1 MTVRKAVS
9 QAVTLKPPHRVNH
22 RAGAREPGGS
32 PWLGRRGEPT
42 EAFQRYQ
49 DIERAAQALWPWRT
63 ASAVSPSTALGAFS
77 DWMQHLA
84 ASPAKQWELTEIAMQ
99 NAMRWARAASA
110 GPADNCWC
118 IEPLPQDK
126 RFDDPAW
133 RERPYVWFA
142 QSLLLQQSWWQHATT
157 GVPGVSPHHER
168 MVEFTARQW
177 LDMISPSNFV
187 TLNPVVTRRTL
198 EEAGAN
204 LARGAMHAL
213 GDAYRESNNQ
223 PPVGAEH
230 YELGVNVA
238 ATPGRVVLRNR
249 LMELIQYTP
258 TTPKAHAE
266 PILFV
271 PAWIMKYY
279 VLDLEERNS
288 MVRFLVDAG
297 YTVFMISWK
306 NPHAEDRELG
316 LDDYHRLGV
325 RAALDTIAK
334 ARPDRAVHAVGYC
347 LGGTLLAMVAS
358 LLGRVRS
365 HVLKSIT
372 MLAAQVDFTDPGELS
387 LFIDESQVAF
397 FENQMAVQGV
407 LDKGQMRGTFQMLR
421 SRDLVWS
428 YRLATYLMGER
439 APISA
444 LMAWNADGTHLP
456 YRMHSEYLHA
466 LYLDNALAHG
476 EYRLGGVPISL
487 SDIHTPIF
495 SVGAVQDHVAPWRSV
510 FKLHQFT
517 TADQTFVLTAGG
529 HNVGIVNPPGQ
540 PKSSHRIR
548 HWKHLDRL
556 LTPDEWL
563 AETEPEAGSWWTPWL
578 AWLNRHSSGLEALP
592 VQLPSLGKAPGTYV
606 LQK

>member
-1 MTVRKAVS
+1 MTVRN
-9 QAVTLKPPHRVNH
+9 AVTLSPPHRVNH
-22 RAGAREPGGS
+22 HAGAREPGGS

-49 DIERAAQALWPWRT
+49 DIERAAQALWPST
-63 ASAVSPSTALGAFS
+63 VSAVSPSTALGAYS
-77 DWMQHLA
+77 DWMQHLV
-84 ASPAKQWELTEIAMQ
+84 ASPAKQWELAEIAVK
-99 NAMRWARAASA
+99 NAMRWARASSA

-142 QSLLLQQSWWQHATT
+142 QALLLQQAWWQHATT

-198 EEAGAN
+198 EEGGAN

-213 GDAYRESNNQ
+213 SDAYRESGNL

-238 ATPGRVVLRNR
+238 TTAGRVVLRNR

-288 MVRFLVDAG
+288 MVKFLVDAG
-297 YTVFMISWK
+297 FTVFMISWK

-325 RAALDTIAK
+325 RAALDTIAQ
-334 ARPDRAVHAVGYC
+334 ACPQRAVHAVGYC
-347 LGGTLLAMVAS
+347 LGGTLLAMVAA
-358 LLGRVRS
+358 LLGRERS
-365 HVLKSIT
+365 HALKSIT

-397 FENQMAVQGV
+397 FDNQMAVQGV
-407 LDKGQMRGTFQMLR
+407 LNKGQMRGTFQMLR

-563 AETEPEAGSWWTPWL
+563 EQTEPEAGSWWTPWL
-578 AWLNRHSSGLEALP
+578 AWLKRHSSGLEALP

-606 LQK
+606 MQK

>member
-9 QAVTLKPPHRVNH
+9 QAVTLSLPHRANH
-22 RAGAREPGGS
+22 HAGAREPGGS

-42 EAFQRYQ
+42 ETFERYQ
-49 DIERAAQALWPWRT
+49 GIERAAQSLWPST
-63 ASAVSPSTALGAFS
+63 VSAVSPSTALGAYS
-77 DWMQHLA
+77 DWMQHLL
-84 ASPAKQWELTEIAMQ
+84 ASPAKQWELADIAVQ
-99 NAMRWARAASA
+99 NAMRWARAATA

-142 QSLLLQQSWWQHATT
+142 QALLLQQSWWQHATT

-204 LARGAMHAL
+204 LARGALHAL
-213 GDAYRESNNQ
+213 GDAYRESSNL

-238 ATPGRVVLRNR
+238 TTPGRVVLRNR

-266 PILFV
+266 PVLFV

-279 VLDLEERNS
+279 VLDLEQRNS

-334 ARPDRAVHAVGYC
+334 ACPHRAVHTVGYC

-358 LLGRVRS
+358 LLGRERS
-365 HVLKSIT
+365 HVIKSIT
-372 MLAAQVDFTDPGELS
+372 LLAAQVDFTDPGELS

-444 LMAWNADGTHLP
+444 LMAWNADGTNLP

-563 AETEPEAGSWWTPWL
+563 EQTEPVPGSWWTPWL
-578 AWLNRHSSGLEALP
+578 EWLKRHSSGLEALP

-606 LQK
+606 MQK

>member
-1 MTVRKAVS
+1 MTEAPALPAMTLGDMQHWVSVVGRMQQMLMEFSLRQMGKVPELLTKGPEAGGTMNMHLPDLS
-9 QAVTLKPPHRVNH
+9 QANILAKWFEAADP
-22 RAGAREPGGS
+22 AKLIEMQKGF
-32 PWLGRRGEPT
+32 WT
-42 EAFQRYQ
+42 EATSLWSAFLTPGQQ
-49 DIERAAQALWPWRT
+49 PPEQAPVKDRRFADKSWESNPVFDVIRRSYLLLCEHL
-63 ASAVSPSTALGAFS
+63 LGGV
-77 DWMQHLA
+77 QHLDGLPEKDRQRLRFA
-84 ASPAKQWELTEIAMQ
+84 TET
-99 NAMRWARAASA
+99 
-110 GPADNCWC
+110 
-118 IEPLPQDK
+118 
-126 RFDDPAW
+126 
-133 RERPYVWFA
+133 V
-142 QSLLLQQSWWQHATT
+142 
-157 GVPGVSPHHER
+157 
-168 MVEFTARQW
+168 
-177 LDMISPSNFV
+177 LDAISPSNFPL
-187 TLNPVVTRRTL
+187 TNPRVIERTL
-198 EEAGAN
+198 ETRGDN
-204 LARGAMHAL
+204 LLHGLEHMLHDLDRGQLTHSPETAF
-213 GDAYRESNNQ
+213 E
-223 PPVGAEH
+223 VGR
-230 YELGVNVA
+230 NIA
-238 ATPGRVVLRNR
+238 ATPGKVVHENAFYQ
-249 LMELIQYTP
+249 LIQYTP
-258 TTPKAHAE
+258 TTPKVHAE

-279 VLDLEERNS
+279 VLDLEPRNS
-288 MVRFLVDAG
+288 MVKFLVDAG

-358 LLGRVRS
+358 LLGRERS

-372 MLAAQVDFTDPGELS
+372 LLAAQVDFTDPGELS

-397 FENQMAVQGV
+397 FDNQMAVQGV

-529 HNVGIVNPPGQ
+529 HNVGIVNPPGS

-563 AETEPEAGSWWTPWL
+563 AETHAVPGSWWTPWL
-578 AWLNRHSSGLEALP
+578 GWLRRHSSSLEALP
-592 VQLPSLGKAPGTYV
+592 RQLPSLGKAPGTYV